1 MTNKIRIMSR
11 NATLDRIDHRILA
24 ELQNDARLS
33 NKELAARVS
42 LAPSSCLERV
52 RRLNEKGVIR
62 GSHLEIDLAAFGIGL
77 QALIQIRLKQHSR
90 EEVREFQN
98 HVLHLPEVTDLFHI
112 AGAHDFLVQVA
123 VHDADHL
130 RDLALDQFTTRKEVD
145 HLETHLVFEHVRK
158 PLDL

>member
-1 MTNKIRIMSR
+1 MTNKLRIMR
-11 NATLDRIDHRILA
+11 GKQAFDRTDRRILA

-33 NKELAARVS
+33 NKGLAARVN

-52 RRLNEKGVIR
+52 KRLHKKGVIR
-62 GSHLEIDLAAFGIGL
+62 GSHLDIDLAAFGIGL
-77 QALIQIRLKQHSR
+77 QALIQVRLKRHSR
-90 EEVREFQN
+90 EEVESFQQ

-145 HLETHLVFEHVRK
+145 HMETHLVFDHIRK